1 MQEQSATFIGVNK
14 YLEYV
19 RHHHRS
25 HNILLAVVFNV
36 SVLVIWYVGWWLLKP
51 QGQSGVWPDPRN
63 IAFGSAAVPC
73 KTQGGRPHIGLLLH
87 FMRGDLSD
95 AIHIA
100 EASKKTL
107 GMHTIASY
115 PNLVSYY
122 VKACLNSMKQA
133 ISSKEYGTLEL
144 NLMY

>member
-1 MQEQSATFIGVNK
+1 MKTVSRKNGLISQEQSATFIGVNK

-19 RHHHRS
+19 WQHHRS
-25 HNILLAVVFNV
+25 HNILLAAVFNV

-100 EASKKTL
+100 EASKNT
-107 GMHTIASY
+107 GYAHHY
-115 PNLVSYY
+115 F
-122 VKACLNSMKQA
+122 C
-133 ISSKEYGTLEL
+133 
-144 NLMY
+144 